1 MKILYLDCAMGAA
14 GDMLSA
20 ALMQLCPDP
29 ERILQGIN
37 ALHLPG
43 IEVCL
48 EESRKCGIAGAH
60 YAVKIHGEEENQVR
74 APHRHGLHLHE
85 IQEIIDRSGLPEEV
99 CENSR
104 AVYRLLAEAESRVH
118 GKKAEHIHFH
128 EVGTLDAI
136 VDILTVCLLIH
147 ELNPERICASAI
159 HLGSGT
165 VKCAHGEL
173 PVPAPATAEL
183 LRGIPAYTADIQG
196 ELCTPTGAA
205 LLKHFVDQFGPM
217 PEIAAE
223 KIGYGMGMK
232 DFPRPNCVRAV
243 IGEAQNN
250 IIELCCNVDDMSGEA
265 VGYAVEKLMEEGAL
279 DVSWQPI
286 GMKKSRPGMR
296 LAVMCKVEEREKTVR
311 NIFKYTSTIG
321 IRETLCQR
329 YILWR
334 ENKIRETDY
343 GPVRVKISSGY
354 GVKREKAE
362 YEDLKRLADELN
374 IPVTD
379 ALRIVE
385 GLQQIEDSPGKMK

>member
-223 KIGYGMGMK
+223 KIGYGMVCAFVFPDFFDDYIFQSKQFCSIRKTYLQMQHFSTNLMK
-232 DFPRPNCVRAV
+232 PC
-243 IGEAQNN
+243 G
-250 IIELCCNVDDMSGEA
+250 
-265 VGYAVEKLMEEGAL
+265 
-279 DVSWQPI
+279 
-286 GMKKSRPGMR
+286 
-296 LAVMCKVEEREKTVR
+296 
-311 NIFKYTSTIG
+311 KYTIG
-321 IRETLCQR
+321 IAMPSMTRQC
-329 YILWR
+329 
-334 ENKIRETDY
+334 
-343 GPVRVKISSGY
+343 
-354 GVKREKAE
+354 EKFE
-362 YEDLKRLADELN
+362 GCLN
-374 IPVTD
+374 LIP
-379 ALRIVE
+379 L
-385 GLQQIEDSPGKMK
+385 L